1 MQLYCFLKS
10 NLLNSNSNF
19 VSIFIL
25 RYIKVNL
32 RCDLV
37 PIVPFALASNFTKSN
52 TPPWVFSP
60 FVNCTS
66 GTKSRNASHL
76 DISWVSHDDV
86 AKLKSRTYMSQKVYI
101 TAWSWFEVMLLKFA
115 ISSLRSANSDLRIKH
130 KYCKT

>member
-10 NLLNSNSNF
+10 NLLNSNSNS

-52 TPPWVFSP
+52 TPLWVLSH

-76 DISWVSHDDV
+76 DIPWVSHDDV

-115 ISSLRSANSDLRIKH
+115 ISSLCSANSDLRIKH

>member
-1 MQLYCFLKS
+1 MQLCCFLKM
-10 NLLNSNSNF
+10 NSNSN
-19 VSIFIL
+19 SASMFIL

-76 DISWVSHDDV
+76 DFWVSHDNV
-86 AKLKSRTYMSQKVYI
+86 AKLKSRTYMWQKVYV
-101 TAWSWFEVMLLKFA
+101 TAWSWFEPMLLKLA
-115 ISSLRSANSDLRIKH
+115 ISSLRSSNSDLRIKH
-130 KYCKT
+130 KYCKI